1 MIEFEKGWFQK
12 HAKSLSLDYLLRN
25 SICYLLD
32 TTKKS
37 IMAEKNEQI
46 PAAEPSTK
54 EEPKTT
60 GNNEKFLQQEPTAE
74 NEIHVAAKG
83 HIKNYLGYAFRILN
97 KTNHQQLKIRAT
109 GNAIVKANIL
119 IELVKRRVG
128 DLHQLNSIYSM
139 VISSSEEKLGEKIE
153 TKRRVTAM
161 DTLLSKSP
169 LDTAD
174 PGYQEPTPKDEP
186 YQSQSR
192 PGGQNRKGAKQDDKR
207 RRGPKLYNA
216 PMGGDDDDDKK
227 DKKRGPGKDR

>member
-1 MIEFEKGWFQK
+1 MSTETPDQPVPKVEEK
-12 HAKSLSLDYLLRN
+12 
-25 SICYLLD
+25 
-32 TTKKS
+32 
-37 IMAEKNEQI
+37 
-46 PAAEPSTK
+46 PK
-54 EEPKTT
+54 EEVKAKDGTD
-60 GNNEKFLQQEPTAE
+60 KYLQREPTAE

-139 VISSSEEKLGEKIE
+139 VISSHEEKLGEKIE

-161 DTLLSKSP
+161 DTLLSKSA
-169 LDTAD
+169 LDTND

-186 YQSQSR
+186 YQGASR
-192 PGGQNRKGAKQDDKR
+192 PGGQSRMKNKDDKR

-216 PMGGDDDDDKK
+216 PRGGDGDDDKK
-227 DKKRGPGKDR
+227 DQ

>member
-1 MIEFEKGWFQK
+1 MTTEK
-12 HAKSLSLDYLLRN
+12 
-25 SICYLLD
+25 
-32 TTKKS
+32 T
-37 IMAEKNEQI
+37 EQI
-46 PAAEPSTK
+46 PAAERPTK

-139 VISSSEEKLGEKIE
+139 VISSHEEKLGEKIE

-169 LDTAD
+169 LDTND

-192 PGGQNRKGAKQDDKR
+192 PSGQSRMNKKDDKR
-207 RRGPKLYNA
+207 RRGPKLYNNP
-216 PMGGDDDDDKK
+216 PMGGEDDDGKT
-227 DKKRGPGKDR
+227 DKKRGPDNKDRQ

>member
-1 MIEFEKGWFQK
+1 M
-12 HAKSLSLDYLLRN
+12 
-25 SICYLLD
+25 
-32 TTKKS
+32 TT
-37 IMAEKNEQI
+37 EQQEEQI
-46 PAAEPSTK
+46 PVPAAETSTK
-54 EEPKTT
+54 EETKTT
-60 GNNEKFLQQEPTAE
+60 GNDKFLQQEPTAE

-139 VISSSEEKLGEKIE
+139 VISSHEEKLGEKIE

-161 DTLLSKSP
+161 DTLLSKTA
-169 LDTAD
+169 LDPND

-192 PGGQNRKGAKQDDKR
+192 PGGQSRMNKKDDKR

-216 PMGGDDDDDKK
+216 PKGGDDDD
-227 DKKRGPGKDR
+227 KKRGPDGRDKQYADRDNDRRR